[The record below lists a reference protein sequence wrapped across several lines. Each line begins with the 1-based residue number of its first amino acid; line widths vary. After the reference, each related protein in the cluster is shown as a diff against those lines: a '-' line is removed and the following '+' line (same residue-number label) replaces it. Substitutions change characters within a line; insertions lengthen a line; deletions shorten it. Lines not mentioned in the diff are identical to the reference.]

1 MRYRLNVPFKEKD
14 DAKSKGARWNG
25 EFWYCTELTEDLR
38 HWYEGEE
45 TPRVNTENAV
55 SSNINGPFSNYKTVS
70 EVNKMIMDSFDAT
83 ECFKTIMVK
92 GEVTNYKGKPDD
104 KGNRYFSIKDDK
116 CLLSCILWKSMADQI
131 LKSEIKVGQKVALT
145 GRFKYYD
152 EKGTGSLHVNQIAD
166 MGTGEANLRY
176 MELKAKLE
184 EEGLFAIE
192 HKKAIPKFP
201 EKVGIVTSKEGQARK
216 DIEKEALK
224 RNPYIQLI
232 LYHANVQGKN
242 AVKTIKEGIEK
253 LDTMGLDTIIVGRG
267 GGSDEELIAYNDE
280 SVARA
285 VFNAQT
291 PIITAVGH
299 EGNWALVDWV
309 SDKRVATPLE
319 AAEEAIPDVMT
330 VIKQIRQLEKNIS
343 DNMHRALEN
352 RKHRLETQ
360 TAKLK
365 GNDPVRKLKERKDKL
380 ENLSEGLTQKIH
392 MIFEK
397 KKNRYNVLLAQ
408 LNGLSPTAKLVKG
421 FGYIS
426 VDDKP
431 VTSISNVHI
440 NDELD
445 IRIHDGHIV
454 TTVIGTVSE

>member
-1 MRYRLNVPFKEKD
+1 MSYRLNVPYKEKN

-25 EFWYCTELTEDLR
+25 EFWYCTELIEDLR
-38 HWYEGEE
+38 HWYEREE
-45 TPRVNTENAV
+45 TPHENTENAV
-55 SSNINGPFSNYKTVS
+55 SSNTNGPFSNYKTVS
-70 EVNKMIMDSFDAT
+70 DVNKMIMDSFDAT
-83 ECFKTIMVK
+83 DCFKTILVK
-92 GEVTNYKGKPDD
+92 GEVTNYREPDSKGHH
-104 KGNRYFSIKDDK
+104 YFSLKDDK
-116 CLLSCILWKSMADQI
+116 CLLSCIIWKSKADDI
-131 LKSEIKVGQKVALT
+131 LKFEFKAGKKVALT

-192 HKKAIPKFP
+192 HKKALPKFP
-201 EKVGIVTSKEGQARK
+201 KTVGIVTSKEGQARK

-232 LYHANVQGKN
+232 LYPVNVQGKN
-242 AVKTIKEGIEK
+242 AVKTTIEGIEK
-253 LDTMGLDTIIVGRG
+253 LDKMGLDTIIVGRG
-267 GGSDEELIAYNDE
+267 GGTDEELIAYNDE

-299 EGNWALVDWV
+299 EGNWALADWV

-360 TAKLK
+360 AAKLK

-380 ENLSEGLTQKIH
+380 EKLSEGLTQKIH

-397 KKNRYNVLLAQ
+397 KKNRFNVLLAQ
-408 LNGLSPTAKLVKG
+408 LNGLSPTAKLVKE

-440 NDELD
+440 NDELESGSMMD
-445 IRIHDGHIV
+445 ILLQRLQ
-454 TTVIGTVSE
+454 EL

>member
-1 MRYRLNVPFKEKD
+1 MSYRLNVPFEEKNA
-14 DAKSKGARWNG
+14 AKSKGARWNG
-25 EFWYCTELTEDLR
+25 EYWYCTELTEDLR
-38 HWYEGEE
+38 RWYKGQ
-45 TPRVNTENAV
+45 PENAEAEGAE
-55 SSNINGPFSNYKTVS
+55 SNNANDPYSNYKTVS
-70 EVNKMIMDSFDAT
+70 DVNKMIMDSFDAT
-83 ECFKTIMVK
+83 ACFKNILVK
-92 GEVTNYKGKPDD
+92 GEVTNYRGPDSKGHH
-104 KGNRYFSIKDDK
+104 YFSLKDDK
-116 CLLSCILWKSMADQI
+116 CLLSCIIWKFKADEI
-131 LKSEIKVGQKVALT
+131 LKFEFKAGKKVALI
-145 GRFKYYD
+145 GRFKFYD

-201 EKVGIVTSKEGQARK
+201 KIVGIVTSKEGQARK

-232 LYHANVQGKN
+232 LYPVNVQGKN
-242 AVKTIKEGIEK
+242 AVKTTIEGIEK
-253 LDTMGLDTIIVGRG
+253 LDKMGLDTIIVGRG

-397 KKNRYNVLLAQ
+397 KKNRFNVLLAQ

-426 VDDKP
+426 VGDKP

-454 TTVIGTVSE
+454 TTVTETVSE